1 MREKLAFVLALISML
16 MLIAQSYASEEDS
29 LCNESTYQSWNS
41 NKNHPEFSSP
51 TQIPITVALYVHEGG
66 VNGPLLS
73 GVTIMSKDG
82 AGTSFD
88 SITQNGYL
96 DLAGQSGIWQ
106 FTISKENYKTK
117 SVSTY
122 ISASGRLDYFL
133 ENSQDTGGYAVDAQ
147 QTEPQFTSLGTS
159 QIDSQPAQLGSS
171 TNYQSSGVGSEG
183 ESGDSALSPPAY
195 SQETSSASP
204 YAVDFDLR
212 DMKGFNG
219 NIISADD
226 IEAFILERTPNSPML
241 SEADIGSCFINAGL
255 KNNVNPAFLVAI
267 AYLESG
273 FGILGWAKEH
283 LECHN
288 SFGYAIYLGD
298 ELPNQDN
305 CADSW
310 CMMLD
315 RVAFAIANSNGYYDQ
330 GLFTITQVGTRYPG
344 NLDPNNIANLM
355 NELYS
360 FSLSRKDGYTAQ
372 PVSQPD
378 SQDAPQSTEETLE
391 AVSLSGYKPS
401 FIPKTSSKPTYTP
414 KASQSTGETSDAVSL
429 SGYKPTYIP
438 KVASTSPEPV
448 QLGGPGVK

>member
-16 MLIAQSYASEEDS
+16 MLIAQSYASEENS

-41 NKNHPEFSSP
+41 NKIHPEFSSP

-82 AGTSFD
+82 AGTSSD
-88 SITQNGYL
+88 RITQNGYL

-133 ENSQDTGGYAVDAQ
+133 ENSQDTGGYVVDAQ
-147 QTEPQFTSLGTS
+147 QTAPQFTSLDTS

-171 TNYQSSGVGSEG
+171 TNYQSIGVGSEG
-183 ESGDSALSPPAY
+183 KSGDGDSTSSPAY
-195 SQETSSASP
+195 SQEISSASP
-204 YAVDFDLR
+204 YAMDFDLR
-212 DMKGFNG
+212 DMNGFND
-219 NIISADD
+219 NVISADD
-226 IEAFILERTPNSPML
+226 IEAFILERTPNSPIL

-283 LECHN
+283 PECHN
-288 SFGYAIYLGD
+288 TLSYAVYPGD

-315 RVAFAIANSNGYYDQ
+315 RVAYAIANSDGYYDQ
-330 GLFTITQVGTRYPG
+330 GLFTITQVGTGYPG
-344 NLDPNNIANLM
+344 NLDPDNIANLM

-360 FSLSRKDGYTAQ
+360 FSLSRKGGYSAQ

-378 SQDAPQSTEETLE
+378 PQDTSQSTGEALE
-391 AVSLSGYKPS
+391 VVSLSGYKPS

-414 KASQSTGETSDAVSL
+414 KASQSTGETSEAVSL

-438 KVASTSPEPV
+438 KVASASPEPV
-448 QLGGPGVK
+448 QLGGRG